1 MHYQRRMWMM
11 QYAMRVA
18 HIHDQNQQL
27 AITQTYAFKYSNL
40 KIMNNINTITHLYM
54 NALSRKQ
61 QRHEQQRRMSELR
74 LVNTV
79 KGIVK
84 GKCQKSS
91 AQQLLKSQGGTNGS
105 VHSRSFLQPP
115 PHLLWKCVIQIRH
128 EGKGQYY
135 RVLNLVKLGG

>member
-1 MHYQRRMWMM
+1 
-11 QYAMRVA
+11 
-18 HIHDQNQQL
+18 
-27 AITQTYAFKYSNL
+27 
-40 KIMNNINTITHLYM
+40 M

-91 AQQLLKSQGGTNGS
+91 AQ
-105 VHSRSFLQPP
+105 
-115 PHLLWKCVIQIRH
+115 
-128 EGKGQYY
+128 
-135 RVLNLVKLGG
+135 